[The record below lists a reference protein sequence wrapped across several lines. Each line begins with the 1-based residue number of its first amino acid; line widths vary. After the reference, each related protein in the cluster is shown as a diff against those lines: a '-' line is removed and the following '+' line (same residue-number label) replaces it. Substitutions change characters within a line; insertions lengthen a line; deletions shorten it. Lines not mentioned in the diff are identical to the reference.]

1 MFDAY
6 LVFLVLALTLGLF
19 IWGYWRYDVVA
30 LIALAL
36 LLLFGVI
43 HPNEAFLGLANP
55 AVTTVACVMIITQA
69 ITQSGIVDQVVK
81 RITPITSNIV
91 LHISAL
97 TVITAGLSAFMNN
110 VGALVLMMPIAIQS
124 ALNNQRSPSL
134 VLMPIAF
141 GSVLGGMTTAI
152 GTPPNLLISAY
163 RQQITGY
170 SFNMFDFTPVGLAV
184 AVVCILFISL
194 IGWRLIPKNRKGRGI
209 GEDLFQMQ
217 NYISELVVPDKSPF
231 VGLTRRELEQKI
243 EIDFQIIGLIRN
255 KQRRFVIS
263 PGETLQANDILIVQ
277 ADHEKLQQLLRAGQL
292 ELAGGEVVSPDIL
305 SNRDIAVM
313 EAVIPPDSRLENRS
327 WARMGLR
334 YRHRLNLLAI
344 ARQGETFNVRLNHVD
359 LQAGDVIL
367 VQGEADILREN
378 IVNLGL
384 LPLAERGVQVG
395 MRPKALLSVGIFV
408 AAIVLATLQ
417 IFPIQVAFTFAVVA
431 LVITKIIPI
440 RQIYSSIDWSVIILL
455 AALIPIGTAMQAT
468 GGTNLIANGVT
479 AIAGHATPIVI
490 IGLLMVVTMTL
501 SDIMNNAAT
510 AVLMAPIGVSIAQ
523 FLNVSIDPF
532 LIAIAIG
539 ASCSFLTPISHQ
551 NNTLVMG
558 PGGYKFFD
566 YLRLGL
572 PIEIMVL
579 VISLP
584 MIMWVWPI

>member
-6 LVFLVLALTLGLF
+6 LVFLVLVLALGLF

-30 LIALAL
+30 LIALVL
-36 LLLFGVI
+36 LVLFGVI
-43 HPNEAFLGLANP
+43 QPNEAFLGLANP

-91 LHISAL
+91 LHIGAL
-97 TVITAGLSAFMNN
+97 TVITATLSAFMNN
-110 VGALVLMMPIAIQS
+110 VGALALMMPIAIQS

-170 SFNMFDFTPVGLAV
+170 SFNMFDFTPVGLVVAV
-184 AVVCILFISL
+184 ACILFIAL

-217 NYISELVVPDKSPF
+217 NYISELVIPDKSPF
-231 VGLTRRELEQKI
+231 VGLTRHELEQKI

-255 KQRRFVIS
+255 KQHHFAIS
-263 PGETLQANDILIVQ
+263 PSEVLQADDILIVQ
-277 ADHEKLQQLLRAGQL
+277 ADHEKLQQLVRAGQL

-313 EAVIPPDSRLENRS
+313 EAVVPPGSRLENRC

-334 YRHRLNLLAI
+334 YRYRLNLLAI

-395 MRPKALLSVGIFV
+395 MRPKALLSVIIFV

-431 LVITKIIPI
+431 LVITKIIPV

-468 GGTNLIANGVT
+468 GGTDLIANAVT
-479 AIAGHATPIVI
+479 AIAGHVAPIVI

-532 LIAIAIG
+532 LIAVAIG

-572 PIEIMVL
+572 PIEILVL
-579 VISLP
+579 AISLP